1 MKKIEAH
8 IFTSNWET
16 YKSFYKDAIIL
27 AYSKNGENVLA
38 EHIGLKLIK
47 LPGDTIQS
55 QRAPSSEHSRTICV
69 YENDVIKYII
79 GISNTGYDDDKR
91 LEVQTRGGKYK
102 YGNNNYHSNTYLCQG
117 INKIFSLYY
126 TKKKKDN
133 PNVKLFFYLLD
144 TKPGKR
150 MSYVSNFSNILTYR
164 ELATIGFEILNID
177 DVDFSNCLEIGFKY
191 SKGSSI
197 AYTSFNKFLN
207 DMAYISHKSRINSPA
222 YIKCVEDYDIESE
235 ISNNLEHLRSSQ
247 ITKYIYTFKTLG
259 AQSYDC
265 FLAMWTLIIL
275 AERENKKIEFL
286 FASEKY
292 NFRIGQTNV
301 KLTDDFPSSITS
313 LFTLIGIDVHYETSE
328 EVLQQLDR
336 ERKQYEIAKSKH
348 ILRNQELF
356 RNNIRAKGIAT
367 KCCLCGC
374 EVESILQAAHLWG
387 VAQIKSANIRVIN
400 SALKEPPMS
409 DLIDIESEHHNEDF
423 YKRYMLANSGDNGV
437 WLCSNHHG
445 LLDRHYFSFD
455 SDNGKVIIDMSKEP
469 EAIEFIEN
477 LTPNKQLTD
486 DILTA
491 KTKTFI
497 KYSNG

>member
-1 MKKIEAH
+1 
-8 IFTSNWET
+8 
-16 YKSFYKDAIIL
+16 
-27 AYSKNGENVLA
+27 
-38 EHIGLKLIK
+38 
-47 LPGDTIQS
+47 
-55 QRAPSSEHSRTICV
+55 
-69 YENDVIKYII
+69 
-79 GISNTGYDDDKR
+79 
-91 LEVQTRGGKYK
+91 
-102 YGNNNYHSNTYLCQG
+102 
-117 INKIFSLYY
+117 
-126 TKKKKDN
+126 
-133 PNVKLFFYLLD
+133 
-144 TKPGKR
+144 
-150 MSYVSNFSNILTYR
+150 
-164 ELATIGFEILNID
+164 
-177 DVDFSNCLEIGFKY
+177 
-191 SKGSSI
+191 
-197 AYTSFNKFLN
+197 
-207 DMAYISHKSRINSPA
+207 
-222 YIKCVEDYDIESE
+222 
-235 ISNNLEHLRSSQ
+235 
-247 ITKYIYTFKTLG
+247 
-259 AQSYDC
+259 
-265 FLAMWTLIIL
+265 MWTLIIL

-387 VAQIKSANIRVIN
+387 IAQIKSANIRVIN